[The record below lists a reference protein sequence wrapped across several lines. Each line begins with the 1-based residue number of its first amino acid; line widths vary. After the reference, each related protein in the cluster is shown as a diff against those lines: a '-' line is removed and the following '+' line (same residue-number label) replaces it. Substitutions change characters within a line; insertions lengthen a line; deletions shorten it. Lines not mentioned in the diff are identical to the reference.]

1 VKRQDALASLVALAL
16 AVALGLF
23 IQQRLR
29 ISGDLRL
36 FMPAPHSAAER
47 LLLDEVSTGPAARL
61 LLVALR
67 GAPPGQLA
75 QSSQQ
80 LAAGLRRDPAFRLVT
95 NGENRL
101 DIVPDRLLPY
111 RYLLSPTLDS
121 QRLDADFLRDQLAA
135 REQDLASPAGSLLA
149 PLLPRDPSLELLQV
163 LQSWQPAQQAQ
174 TQYDVWFNARG
185 DAALLLVET
194 AAAGFDPRGQRA
206 AIDALRAH
214 FARARTTPATTLEVT
229 GPGAFAVLMQARS
242 ERDANLAGLL
252 DTVGMV
258 ILMLLAY
265 RRLRFVV
272 LGALPLAAAGIAG
285 LTAVTLVSGTVHG
298 ITIAFGFTLI
308 GVALDYPIYLF
319 SNQRPGESPWTTL
332 RTVWPTLATAVLAIG
347 IAYLAFLGSGVA
359 GLAQLACFNVA
370 GLATA
375 CLCTRWLLPRW
386 MPAGARDYGE
396 LPLVAKLA
404 DRTARLPRLPW
415 LPWALAAVSLAAF
428 VFVPGPH
435 WDNDLGHLTPV
446 PEQLLR
452 EYSDMQRELGSPD
465 VRWLLAIDGSS
476 ADDVLTREQ
485 QLTPR
490 LEALVDKKEIA
501 GFDFAARYLPDIAT
515 QKRRQAALPDTPT
528 LRAALAKA
536 TAGMAFRAGLF
547 EPFLADVA
555 SARTLPP
562 LTPQNVA
569 GTPLE
574 LTVGGLLMPRDGHWT
589 GLVTFTGINDPA
601 RLAPLARALPGQAT
615 LLDLKQAAD
624 DLVAGQRRRIVWCV
638 LAAAVLLVIVVA
650 TVLRSPRR
658 ALRAVT
664 PMLLAAL
671 MTLGILHACGV
682 ALNLFHI
689 IALVLA
695 AGLGTDYGLFFE
707 RASHD
712 PAARRRT
719 LHALMVCAAA
729 ACVVFSVLA
738 SSPLPVLRAIGITVV
753 LGVAGNFILSLLLI
767 RPQATADHAP

>member
-1 VKRQDALASLVALAL
+1 MKPRRALATLAALVL
-16 AVALGLF
+16 AVALGLV
-23 IQQRLR
+23 IQARLK

-47 LLLDEVSTGPAARL
+47 LLLDEVSSGPAARL
-61 LLVALR
+61 LLLALR
-67 GAPPGQLA
+67 GASAEQLA

-80 LAAGLRRDPAFRLVT
+80 LASELRQDPAFKLVA

-111 RYLLSPTLDS
+111 RYLLSPTLDT
-121 QRLDADFLRDQLAA
+121 QPLDADFLRQQLRT
-135 REQDLASPAGSLLA
+135 REQDLASPAGSLLT
-149 PLLPRDPSLELLQV
+149 PLVPRDPSLELLKV

-174 TQYDVWFNARG
+174 TQYDVWFNSRG

-194 AAAGFDPRGQRA
+194 TAAGFDPQGQHA

-214 FARARTTPATTLEVT
+214 FAHARTTAATTLEVT
-229 GPGAFAVLMQARS
+229 GPGAFAVLMQNRS

-252 DTVGMV
+252 DTAGMV
-258 ILMLLAY
+258 FLMLVAY
-265 RRLRFVV
+265 RRPRLVL
-272 LGALPLAAAGIAG
+272 LGALPLAAAGLTG
-285 LTAVTLVSGTVHG
+285 LGAVTLLSGTVHG

-319 SNQRPGESPWTTL
+319 SNQQPGEAPQDTL
-332 RTVWPTLATAVLAIG
+332 RAIWPTVATAVLAIG
-347 IAYLAFLGSGVA
+347 IAYLAFAASGVA

-370 GLATA
+370 GLAAA

-386 MPAGARDYGE
+386 LPAGVRDYGE
-396 LPLVAKLA
+396 QAWVVRLA
-404 DRTARLPRLPW
+404 GWSARLPPLPW
-415 LPWALAAVSLAAF
+415 LPWLLGAAGVAAF
-428 VFVPGPH
+428 VLLPGPR

-446 PEQLLR
+446 PEQLLQQY
-452 EYSDMQRELGSPD
+452 EELQRELGSPD
-465 VRWLLAIDGSS
+465 VRWLLAIDGVS
-476 ADDVLTREQ
+476 ADEVLTREQ

-490 LEALVDKKEIA
+490 LEALVSDQQLA
-501 GFDFAARYLPDIAT
+501 GYDFAARYLPSVAV
-515 QKRRQAALPDTPT
+515 QKQRQAALPDTAT
-528 LRAALAKA
+528 LTAALNAA
-536 TAGMAFRAGLF
+536 TPGLAFKAGLF

-589 GLVTFTGINDPA
+589 GLVTFTGIRDPA
-601 RLAPLARALPGQAT
+601 RLKPLVAVFAGQAT

-624 DLVAGQRRRIVWCV
+624 DLVAGQRQRIVWCV
-638 LAAAVLLVIVVA
+638 SAAAVLLLIVVA
-650 TVLRSPRR
+650 AVLRSPRR

-664 PMLLAAL
+664 PMLLAVL
-671 MTLGILHACGV
+671 LTLGLLHACGV

-695 AGLGTDYGLFFE
+695 AGLGLDYGLFFE

-738 SSPLPVLRAIGITVV
+738 SSQLPVLRAIGSTVV
-753 LGVAGNFILSLLLI
+753 LGVAGNFMLSLLLI
-767 RPQATADHAP
+767 RPQTGAR